1 MKFLYL
7 TLLITF
13 FCSTAF
19 SQAPFKKLVAVKA
32 TTTPKI
38 DGILDD
44 DAWKNVPIATDFVE
58 LQPVAGKH
66 ETPDERTEIKI
77 IYDDNAIYVGA
88 RMYETSAKK
97 VSKELVNRDNI
108 GTSDFIGL
116 VLDTYHDGINA
127 VGFYV
132 TASGVQFD
140 AKYAPSPTGNSEDP
154 TWNAVWESKVNID
167 DHGWTAEFKIPY
179 SALRFA
185 KKDVQN
191 WGLQFIRKRQK
202 EQKQLFWNELNPKM
216 NGFVNQEGELD
227 GISNITPPV
236 RLAFYP
242 YISSYLNHYPYNT
255 PGLKNTSFQFD
266 GGMDVKYGFNQSFT
280 LDLTLVPDFG
290 QVQSDN
296 QILNLTPFEVKYVD
310 NRPFFTEGTELF
322 NKGNI
327 FYTRRVG
334 GTPINY
340 DLPSENLKPG
350 EAVISNPSETKLL
363 NAVKVTGR
371 MANGLGIG
379 IFNAVT
385 EATYATI
392 QDSTTGQKRAF
403 ETSPLVNYNIL
414 VLDQNLKNNSSVTL
428 INTNVDRFGKA
439 YSADVGGF
447 VFSLNNK
454 KNSYNFSGFGL
465 MSNLY
470 GGGTPTSTGYYYEL
484 STGKTLGNFTWVV
497 TEDHVDD
504 KYNDNDLG
512 ILSNNNY
519 FDHNVNAV
527 YADYKPNKYF
537 TQWDV
542 FGDVYY
548 SRRYYPA
555 SYQFL
560 NQILGFD
567 FKLKNFWYIG
577 LNFKHVD
584 QGNDFYEPRVA
595 GRVYQSPENYNA
607 GIYFNNN
614 QAARF
619 FWGFD
624 YFYRT
629 YALHNGYGHDL
640 VAFYN
645 LRIDDHFSFGQNVSY
660 TPRINNV
667 GYSTVDSVSNNPIFA
682 VRNVQTVENI
692 FNIKY
697 TFNNVM
703 GLTFRL
709 RHYWSK
715 LEDKQYYDLAQDGTL
730 APLTSSH
737 YVRNN
742 NQNYNDWNIDMLYV
756 WEISPG
762 SELSVDWKNS
772 SLIDD
777 TQAYHNYLNN
787 FENTIHT
794 PKNNNVSLKIL
805 YYIDYQSLRK
815 KHAKTNG

>member
-1 MKFLYL
+1 
-7 TLLITF
+7 
-13 FCSTAF
+13 
-19 SQAPFKKLVAVKA
+19 
-32 TTTPKI
+32 
-38 DGILDD
+38 
-44 DAWKNVPIATDFVE
+44 
-58 LQPVAGKH
+58 
-66 ETPDERTEIKI
+66 
-77 IYDDNAIYVGA
+77 
-88 RMYETSAKK
+88 
-97 VSKELVNRDNI
+97 
-108 GTSDFIGL
+108 
-116 VLDTYHDGINA
+116 
-127 VGFYV
+127 
-132 TASGVQFD
+132 
-140 AKYAPSPTGNSEDP
+140 
-154 TWNAVWESKVNID
+154 
-167 DHGWTAEFKIPY
+167 
-179 SALRFA
+179 
-185 KKDVQN
+185 
-191 WGLQFIRKRQK
+191 
-202 EQKQLFWNELNPKM
+202 
-216 NGFVNQEGELD
+216 VNQEGELD
-227 GISNITPPV
+227 GIANITPPV

-242 YISSYLNHYPYNT
+242 YISTYLNHYPYNT

-266 GGMDVKYGFNQSFT
+266 GGMDVKYGFNESFT

-322 NKGNI
+322 TKGNI
-327 FYTRRVG
+327 FYSRRVG

-340 DLPSENLKPG
+340 DLPAENLKPG

-385 EATYATI
+385 EPTYATI
-392 QDSTTGQKRAF
+392 QDSTTGQKHLF

-447 VFSLNNK
+447 VFNLNNK

-484 STGKTLGNFTWVV
+484 STGKTLGNFTWTA

-548 SRRYYPA
+548 SRRYYP
-555 SYQFL
+555 STYQFL
-560 NQILGFD
+560 NQTLGFD
-567 FKLKNFWYIG
+567 FKLKNFSYIG
-577 LNFKHVD
+577 LNFKHD
-584 QGNDFYEPRVA
+584 DKGNDYYEPRVA
-595 GRVYQSPENYNA
+595 GRVYQAPENYNA

-614 QAARF
+614 PAARF
-619 FWGFD
+619 AWGFD

-640 VAFYN
+640 VAYYN

-715 LEDKQYYDLAQDGTL
+715 LDDKQYYDLAPDGTL

-737 YVRNN
+737 YVRDN

-772 SLIDD
+772 SLVDD

-787 FENTIHT
+787 FENTLHT

-815 KHAKTNG
+815 KHAKVQS